1 VTEPSVT
8 PATPDAI
15 EPGVTPPAS
24 VSANHAGTRF
34 RRGTFTPKPGRGR
47 PLPMLITQARIES
60 LLALR
65 NGEQVLLTLLIP
77 LLLLIGLTLLTFVPM
92 PAPRIDAVTPRIIA
106 LAIMSSAF
114 TSQAIA
120 LGFDRRYGVLKRLA
134 ATAVP
139 RWSLVAGRVLA
150 ALVIVVIQLIVL
162 GVAAAFLGWS
172 PAAAGAG
179 WAVALVVIGTFA
191 FGALGVLLGGAL
203 RAEIVLALANVIWF
217 VLLLAG
223 GVALAPATLP
233 SGVGDAVRYL
243 PSGALAEALT
253 GALRYGAAPGW
264 LPVLVLLG
272 WGIAATAL
280 AVRTTK
286 LT

>member
-1 VTEPSVT
+1 MTEPAGR
-8 PATPDAI
+8 PAGPDAVALSA
-15 EPGVTPPAS
+15 PGANGRAAGP
-24 VSANHAGTRF
+24 SARF
-34 RRGTFTPKPGRGR
+34 APGTFTPKPGRGR
-47 PLPMLITQARIES
+47 PLPTLITQARIEAR
-60 LLALR
+60 LALR

-77 LLLLIGLTLLTFVPM
+77 LLLLIGLSLLTIVPM
-92 PAPRIDAVTPRIIA
+92 PSPRIDAVAPRIFA

-114 TSQAIA
+114 TGQAIA

-150 ALVIVVIQLIVL
+150 AVVIVVLQLIVL

-172 PAAAGAG
+172 PDASGVG
-179 WAVALVVIGTFA
+179 WAVILVAAGTFA

-223 GVALAPATLP
+223 GVALAPSALP
-233 SGVGDAVRYL
+233 AGIGHAVGYL
-243 PSGALAEALT
+243 PSGALAEALY
-253 GALRYGAAPGW
+253 GALSHGAAPGW
-264 LPVLVLLG
+264 QPLLVLVG
-272 WGIAATAL
+272 WGGAAIAL